1 MDPEVIM
8 TAIKGI
14 LSTLG
19 NLFVYLWRQKRWWLI
34 PLVVLLVLFGVLII
48 LGSATG
54 IGPFIYTIF

>member
-1 MDPEVIM
+1 M